1 MIDVVRREVDEDG
14 SKEEREDKR
23 REASKLSLVYYRLR
37 RDVRSPYPI
46 T

>member
-1 MIDVVRREVDEDG
+1 MNDVVRRKVDEDG

-23 REASKLSLVYYRLR
+23 REASKLSLVYYPSRL
-37 RDVRSPYPI
+37 PI